1 MDRVLAKA
9 IVHKLGSSGTP
20 PEFGLEHFSI
30 GLEPILSAI
39 EEEYLKGILKMGLS
53 SFKIVT
59 GSYGGGKTHFLYS
72 IRDRAWKGNYVV
84 SYVSL
89 NPTECPF
96 DKLELVY
103 KAVMTGLSYPMSSTE
118 MMNPWEKGI
127 EPFLRKWATS
137 LLERSNGDVEAAKEV
152 INSIRGCESS
162 SFGNALRG
170 ALNSILQNDEDG
182 FQMAIQW
189 LKGEEIPFEWKGR
202 FLISERI
209 EKTTAFRMIRSLIQA
224 INQMGFSGVIFLF
237 DEAERGLSIY
247 SARDKRR
254 ALDNLRQLV
263 DECGNA
269 RLPGAMIFY
278 AIPDENLLLSGSGG
292 VYEALKQR
300 LRSSF
305 TEGNPLGVKI
315 NLENIGIPPEDF
327 LKSLGNKLADIF
339 EIAYDFKFDRN
350 KLKEVLNYLTESS
363 LEYQFDVSYRRIFV
377 ISAIEVFQRMR
388 KNIEVPITKKEA
400 KEAVIDAMKL
410 LTEKAEEDSEEGEY

>member
-1 MDRVLAKA
+1 MDKILAKA
-9 IVHKLGSSGTP
+9 IVHKLGGSGTP
-20 PEFGLEHFSI
+20 PEFGLEFFTI
-30 GLEPILSAI
+30 GLEPILSALD
-39 EEEYLKGILKMGLS
+39 EEYLRGILKMGLS

-72 IRDRAWKGNYVV
+72 IRDRGWKENYVV

-103 KAVMTGLSYPMSSTE
+103 KVVMTALSYPMSPEE
-118 MMNPWEKGI
+118 MMGPWERGI
-127 EPFLRKWATS
+127 EPFLRKWVKII
-137 LLERSNGDVEAAKEV
+137 LEKSNGDLEAGKEV
-152 INSIRGCESS
+152 INSIRNCESS

-170 ALNSILQNDEDG
+170 ALTSLIQNDEEG

-189 LKGEEIPFEWKGR
+189 LKGEEIPFEWRGK
-202 FLISERI
+202 FCISERI
-209 EKTTAFRMIRSLIQA
+209 EKTTAFRMMRSLIQT

-254 ALDNLRQLV
+254 ALDNLRQLI

-300 LRSSF
+300 LKSSF

-315 NLENIGIPPEDF
+315 NLENIGIPPEEF

-339 EIAYDFKFDRN
+339 ETAYDFKFNRER
-350 KLKEVLNYLTESS
+350 LKEVINYLTETA
-363 LEYQFDVSYRRIFV
+363 LEYQFDISYRRIFV

-388 KNIEVPITKKEA
+388 KNVDISITKKET
-400 KEAVIDAMKL
+400 KDAVADAMKL
-410 LTEKAEEDSEEGEY
+410 LAEKEEESAEEEEY